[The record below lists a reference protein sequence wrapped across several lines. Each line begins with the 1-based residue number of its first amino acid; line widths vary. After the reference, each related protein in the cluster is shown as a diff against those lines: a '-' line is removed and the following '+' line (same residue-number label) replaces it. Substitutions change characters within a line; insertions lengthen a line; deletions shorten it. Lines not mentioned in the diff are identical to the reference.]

1 MLQNI
6 QLRNKTGVWLLVPWA
21 VLFSR
26 HRKHGRKKKK
36 MHTTQLHT
44 SKMTL
49 AFYWYSPGRNWAIIA
64 FGCQPHAQ
72 RSQMVSLLPEITR
85 DIHPL
90 CRVHKGKAGKRQEES
105 IMMWNKG
112 TSAVMTCLQCWKQEL
127 DHDPGSMPCWLHQP
141 LNLQHERQVVL
152 TMPCSSML
160 THWFLWP
167 ATFPP
172 GTS

>member
-1 MLQNI
+1 VFDFLS
-6 QLRNKTGVWLLVPWA
+6 PE
-21 VLFSR
+21 LFSFPDIESTE
-26 HRKHGRKKKK
+26 GRKKK

-105 IMMWNKG
+105 IMM
-112 TSAVMTCLQCWKQEL
+112 
-127 DHDPGSMPCWLHQP
+127 
-141 LNLQHERQVVL
+141 
-152 TMPCSSML
+152 
-160 THWFLWP
+160 
-167 ATFPP
+167 
-172 GTS
+172 